1 MDYANL
7 NTEEMWD
14 LLENYCCSEET
25 IRVVT
30 SINGYS
36 KETML
41 DILYATTGLR
51 SFEQLAD
58 EYGLIEEEYD
68 DDDYED
74 EEY

>member
-1 MDYANL
+1 
-7 NTEEMWD
+7 
-14 LLENYCCSEET
+14 
-25 IRVVT
+25 
-30 SINGYS
+30 
-36 KETML
+36 ML

>member
-36 KETML
+36 EETML
-41 DILYATTGLR
+41 NILYATTGLR

>member
-36 KETML
+36 EETML